1 MEWKEITRDNEWYVH
16 WMFDHEVP
24 FMIGFMDSAGE
35 IVYAT
40 YFQRKYTSFMV
51 ARGGYY
57 FYEIPPLII
66 LPIKNDETSL

>member
-1 MEWKEITRDNEWYVH
+1 MEWKEITEDNEWYIH
-16 WMFDHEVP
+16 WMLDHNVP
-24 FMIGFMDSAGE
+24 FTIGFMDSKGE

-40 YFQRKYTSFMV
+40 YIQRKYTSFMV

-66 LPIKNDETSL
+66 RPIKNDETSL